1 MRTTASR
8 RHRSSD
14 SSRPYGVARQDSTPP
29 LPVRP
34 VREQLV
40 TSTNRWPERRWKTGA
55 SRETERLREVVL
67 SAARSRSEARM
78 HDGAAVE
85 VDSAVAACRHVQRS
99 PGPGIGV
106 APIGAFPNCQGRSE
120 TFQRALFEAFR
131 ASRNQWLTMIPESRQ
146 GFFRDSLARYESPFL
161 GGVSNATKNSVYSAR
176 MSWCAS
182 ATQPSPA
189 GGLLRQR
196 ESLTIPFQC

>member
-34 VREQLV
+34 VREQIV
-40 TSTNRWPERRWKTGA
+40 TSTNRWPERWWKTGA

-85 VDSAVAACRHVQRS
+85 VDSAVAACRHVHRS

-120 TFQRALFEAFR
+120 KSRRALFEAFR
-131 ASRNQWLTMIPESRQ
+131 ASRNQWLTMDSRVPTRVFQ
-146 GFFRDSLARYESPFL
+146 RLLSSLRVAFL
-161 GGVSNATKNSVYSAR
+161 GGVSDATKNSVYSAR
-176 MSWCAS
+176 MLWCAS

-189 GGLLRQR
+189 GGMLRQR